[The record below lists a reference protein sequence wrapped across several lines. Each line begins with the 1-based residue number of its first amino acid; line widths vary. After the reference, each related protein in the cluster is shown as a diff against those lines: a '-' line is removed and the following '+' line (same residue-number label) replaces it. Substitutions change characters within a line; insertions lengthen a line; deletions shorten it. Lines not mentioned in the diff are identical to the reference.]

1 MTKHR
6 IIFPTLILGCVFP
19 AFVILFG
26 LLLEVQTTNISD
38 LLNTEYQSEEH
49 TVYSVDLSAVDQQEA
64 QEMMFESIGCMI
76 KVTSGENTL
85 YEYGRDLA
93 DTDRM
98 IGRVYVHFYLPESAY
113 DAPIKIDLNAVEP
126 NASTKISVLE
136 LCPHSDSHH
145 YYLTNQNFAM
155 PIALSLLATAFCI
168 PIFLYLIDERR
179 TILEGVVFGCALG
192 CLSVMLLANGGH
204 FLVFF
209 SDQRKWQFLT
219 YYAQYLFPAFLIF
232 YFSILEK
239 NGRLHK
245 FLSIFSAVNF
255 LFFGC
260 VVGLTL
266 TNTVKFYDLDV
277 FYYLLVGIDAL
288 IGIVFILSTL
298 KAENLSRVERVI
310 LNFVVLWAIIVILF
324 VAAQMFIGK
333 IQRIPHL
340 DFLSVVAVII
350 FYLLC
355 GLYVESAQFYKAKGQ
370 EKDQRIEELEENE
383 KEAAVIGNLAKAL
396 SARYESIYIIDINTN
411 AYQCYHESEA
421 FEEIGASTSGSN
433 FFEEITHTILEIV
446 YPEDKEYFIDLSSR
460 DSFMKH
466 TENGKT
472 YSFIYRI
479 VKNGGDPVYRKIRA
493 VRQINGAKEHLLV
506 GIRDINEMLQ
516 REKEHENQHETM
528 LLKERNH
535 MKAILASSAGYM
547 EVNLTQDRILDHSN
561 SFVGWSD
568 YPHKSDPELSYSAF
582 MDWWAEHHIES
593 NRDAFL
599 KANDREQLTELFNKG
614 ILRSSTLFNAVTEQG
629 EIQPCRQ
636 VAYLYTDT
644 VSNDILT
651 FTVTYDLTE
660 QQRAEKEMTEL
671 KEKLQMS
678 RLRVFT
684 SQMQPHFLYN
694 ALGSIQEVVLDNPE
708 YASDLIGDFSTH
720 LRASIRAMA
729 SDDPI
734 PFTQELENI
743 RAYTAIEKMRFGDKL
758 RIEFDIKVKNFLISP
773 LSIQPLVENSIRHG
787 IYERG
792 KEGGYVRLSSRQ
804 TDSAWIVTVKDNGVG
819 FDTKAFFDKK
829 DDLTSSGL
837 KNIIFR
843 LKQVMGAE
851 VQIEST
857 VGVGTVVTV
866 IIPKEGEIE

>member
-1 MTKHR
+1 MEKE
-6 IIFPTLILGCVFP
+6 F
-19 AFVILFG
+19 
-26 LLLEVQTTNISD
+26 QSD
-38 LLNTEYQSEEH
+38 DRA
-49 TVYSVDLSAVDQQEA
+49 VYSVDLSAYEGNDA
-64 QEMMFESIGCMI
+64 QEMIFECTGCTI
-76 KVTSGENTL
+76 TVTAGESTL
-85 YEYGRDLA
+85 YEYGKDLA
-93 DTDRM
+93 DSNRM
-98 IGRVYVHFYLPESAY
+98 IGRAYVHFYLPEAAY
-113 DAPIKIDLNAVEP
+113 HDPVKIVLTAVEP
-126 NASTKISVLE
+126 NASTQISVLE
-136 LCPHSDSHH
+136 LCPHDESHH

-168 PIFLYLIDERR
+168 PIFLFLADERR
-179 TILEGVVFGCALG
+179 TILEGVVFGFALA
-192 CLSVMLLANGGH
+192 CLSVMLLSNGGH

-219 YYAQYLFPAFLIF
+219 YYAQYLFPASLIF

-239 NGRLHK
+239 HGRLHRMLTG
-245 FLSIFSAVNF
+245 FFVLNVVFCVCAVA
-255 LFFGC
+255 
-260 VVGLTL
+260 LTL
-266 TNTVKFYDLDV
+266 TNTVNFYDLDGI
-277 FYYLLVGIDAL
+277 YYTLVGVDGL
-288 IGIVFILSTL
+288 MGIVFLFSSL
-298 KAENLSRVERVI
+298 KTDKLTRVKRVI
-310 LNFVVLWAIIVILF
+310 LNFVVMWAIIVVLF
-324 VAAQMFIGK
+324 TLTQFFIGK
-333 IQRIPHL
+333 VETIPHL

-355 GLYVESAQFYKAKGQ
+355 GLYAESARLHKAKNQ
-370 EKDQRIEELEENE
+370 EKDQKIEELKENK
-383 KEAAVIGNLAKAL
+383 KEATVIGNLAKAL
-396 SARYESIYIIDINTN
+396 SARYESIYIIDINTSS
-411 AYQCYHESEA
+411 YQCYHESEA
-421 FEEIGASTSGSN
+421 YEKLGASTTGSD
-433 FFEEITHTILEIV
+433 FFDEITKTILAVV
-446 YPEDKEYFIDLSSR
+446 YPEDKDYFIHLSSQ
-460 DSFMKH
+460 DSFLKN

-479 VKNGGDPVYRKIRA
+479 VRNGEPVYRKIRA
-493 VRQINGAKEHLLV
+493 VRQTNGNEEHLLV

-516 REKEHENQHETM
+516 REKKHENRHETM

-547 EVNLTQDRILDHSN
+547 EVNLTKNLILDHSN
-561 SFVGWSD
+561 NFLEWFD
-568 YPHKSDPELSYSAF
+568 YPLAESQELSYSEF
-582 MDWWAEHHIES
+582 MEWWADNHIDGDR
-593 NRDAFL
+593 NAFL
-599 KANDREQLTELFNKG
+599 KANDRKRLIELFNKG
-614 ILRSSTLFNAVTEQG
+614 ILRSSVLFNSVFEQG

-636 VAYLYTDT
+636 VAFLYKDT
-644 VSNDILT
+644 VSNDILS

-660 QQRAEKEMTEL
+660 QQRAEQEMIDL

-694 ALGSIQEVVLDNPE
+694 ALGSIQEVVLENPE

-734 PFTQELENI
+734 PFSQELENI
-743 RAYTAIEKMRFGDKL
+743 KAYTAIEKMRFGDKL
-758 RIEFDIKVKNFLISP
+758 HIEFNIEARNFLISP

-792 KEGGYVRLSSRQ
+792 KEGGTVQLSSRQ
-804 TDSAWIVTVKDNGVG
+804 TDNAWIVTVKDDGVG
-819 FDTKAFFDKK
+819 FDSKAFFDEKRK

-857 VGVGTVVTV
+857 IGVGTVVTV
-866 IIPKEGEIE
+866 TIPKKER